1 MSAPTEHLRDREA
14 LRREAT
20 RDPIFLLQERTPLWS
35 EASVS
40 GVDYDHERECFVSS
54 EDDSELTDAEAIDLG
69 AGSWVWRTITVFLTR
84 HEGEEWAAARSYRYA
99 HGTRVYC
106 VAAEG
111 AMCDVLAAA
120 TEGGR
125 YS

>member
-1 MSAPTEHLRDREA
+1 MTTHPRDHET

-20 RDPIFLLQERTPLWS
+20 RDPIFLLQERVPVWS
-35 EASVS
+35 ESLCS
-40 GVDYDHERECFVSS
+40 GVDYDH
-54 EDDSELTDAEAIDLG
+54 DAESFVDGDKRELSTEQAIEAG
-69 AGSWVWRTITVFLTR
+69 AGSWTWRTLTVFLTR
-84 HEGEEWAAARSYRYA
+84 SEGEEWAAARHYRWP

-111 AMCDVLAAA
+111 AICDVLAGA
-120 TEGGR
+120 TIGGM